1 MRTPTILIASILLG
15 GVACG
20 PEPSEVDRTPE
31 VADVADEPRQYAA
44 EPLTVVGRVE
54 QVLSDCALELTSGEG
69 WLSAGPVYTVCSTQP
84 PFVDRVE
91 GPAPAEGDL
100 VRIVGKSA
108 DMTRVSYE
116 RQTTATVDSDNWEE
130 DETMAVLIAESI
142 EMVERAQD

>member
-1 MRTPTILIASILLG
+1 M
-15 GVACG
+15 
-20 PEPSEVDRTPE
+20 
-31 VADVADEPRQYAA
+31 ADEPQQYAA
-44 EPLTVVGRVE
+44 ETITVEGRVE
-54 QVLSDCALELTSGEG
+54 QVFSDCALELTSGEG
-69 WLSAGPVYTVCSTQP
+69 WLSAGPVYTLCSTQP

-91 GPAPAEGDL
+91 GPAPAGGDL

-116 RQTTATVDSDNWEE
+116 RQTTATVDSNDWEE